1 MNLGCMVSNE
11 FLESELE
18 GLAETPTASDLGYED
33 NDLHSVFDTQNGV
46 VEFTPERSPD
56 STEAWLRTNTA
67 DFVFNIGEW
76 L

>member
-1 MNLGCMVSNE
+1 MVSNE
-11 FLESELE
+11 FLESKLD

-33 NDLHSVFDTQNGV
+33 NDLDSMFNTQKGF
-46 VEFTPERSPD
+46 VEFKPERSPD
-56 STEAWLRTNTA
+56 ATEAWLRTNTE